1 MDKKTGFISEH
12 KAIFQQSFQNKNPLP
27 AGFVCELRSCVRQVS
42 HHLHHFHLSIDAQVI
57 EEGDEIFLHLDTI
70 VIHLSYSENAH
81 LALPPH
87 LRDKTGTF
95 TDNEQNVLSVL
106 LNPPHFV
113 LCNLCSLF
121 TKVFIRQNHI
131 KPSQM

>member
-1 MDKKTGFISEH
+1 MSLQD
-12 KAIFQQSFQNKNPLP
+12 L
-27 AGFVCELRSCVRQVS
+27 FVKLCVRQVS
-42 HHLHHFHLSIDAQVI
+42 HHLHHLHLSINAQVI

-95 TDNEQNVLSVL
+95 TDN
-106 LNPPHFV
+106 H
-113 LCNLCSLF
+113 
-121 TKVFIRQNHI
+121 
-131 KPSQM
+131 